1 MILDIVF
8 LVVGLAL
15 ILLGANW
22 LTDGSAAI
30 AKRFGISDLVVG
42 LTVVAFGTSAPEL
55 VISVMSALNG
65 SAGLAIGNVVGS
77 NIFNILMIIGIT
89 AMVKPIRVEKSV
101 MTNELPLTLLSS
113 VVLLAMGNAVILN
126 GASESVLTR
135 VDGILLLLF
144 FAIFMR
150 YTFAQAHAL
159 PEPAA
164 DPAAKDVSQKPPMS
178 TAKAIILV
186 VAGLA
191 GLVGGGNR
199 FVAGASG
206 IASGLGVSE
215 AVIGL
220 TIVALGTSL
229 PELAASIVAAVK
241 GKSDLAIGNVIG
253 SCIFNAF
260 FILGTAATIS
270 QLPFGTIG
278 NVDLL
283 TLCGASLL
291 FWIFARVYRVRTITR
306 AEGALMTAG
315 YVAYT
320 AWLIIQTIK

>member
-1 MILDIVF
+1 MILDIVY
-8 LVVGLAL
+8 LVIGLAL

-89 AMVKPIRVEKSV
+89 AIVKPIRVEKSV

-126 GASESVLTR
+126 GASESLLTR

-164 DPAAKDVSQKPPMS
+164 DPAAKDVSQKPPIS
-178 TAKAIILV
+178 TAKAIMLV
-186 VAGLA
+186 IAGLA

-220 TIVALGTSL
+220 TIVAMGTSL
-229 PELAASIVAAVK
+229 PELAASIVAALK

-291 FWIFARVYRVRTITR
+291 FLIFARVYRVRTITR
-306 AEGALMTAG
+306 AEGAFMTAG